1 MSDSNIFEFN
11 TDAEVRA
18 VDAFTAAINR
28 ADAAV
33 NKLSKENLDNLSKA
47 VKDLKASGNKELD
60 QTVQNLSAATDKLQ
74 KMMNTTGKVPSSFVS
89 ELRSAQAELKSVLQD
104 TGRTLSAFNREVEQH
119 KRLIDNGASAAL
131 KSAREQAR
139 VDKELLTD
147 QIKSI
152 KDVGAAWKQLQQI
165 RQSSESRDLAAAS
178 VGPTRAEYLA
188 GSAKAAAEAAK
199 QESARLKAEAEEA
212 RRIQQQSYSILFSQA
227 EQFYKD
233 RQRLAD
239 VYGRAGNLALKDDS
253 LRSLVA
259 DTKAQAAALAAQ
271 QALVVEQ
278 TRAYY
283 QKLEQVGTLKDAIR
297 NRIATGNVGATSAS
311 PRMDFDQKE
320 ASYRTSM
327 DAMKAY
333 YESQQTVVD
342 KLRDSHANLSS
353 TIGKGV
359 APAGQLNNALKQ
371 FTIDGDV
378 AHSTARGLASA
389 FGLLWLTWG
398 NLVPLFAGAG
408 ISYAVKKTF
417 DIGSEVEYN
426 IKFMEQLGLVS
437 KEASGT
443 VREALRQIDQDTMFS
458 VRELSAA
465 MVDFGQSGYSMSDS
479 LKMVRASADLAAAG
493 MVDLKTASRTLTQ
506 VNELFGLS
514 ADDAAKTASKLFTVT
529 KASSLNVE
537 NLAGSMKYASTVN
550 VQYGK
555 SLEEVLALFGALSKA
570 GIKDSMA
577 GTAVANFMQDLSVRS
592 GTAAKAVAQ
601 LEKSINSVKEK
612 GAKDWKFTMFN
623 ADGTQKTAISAITE
637 LSNAMNKLKPEAANK
652 FIQSLTTERGIRVF
666 FSAIR
671 EGLPDLQNMVETL
684 QNVKGDEVF
693 KAAKGM
699 MDTTKG
705 ALEMLKSSLEGALDK
720 VFDTNS
726 QAFKTFMLD
735 MKRVFDS
742 PEFLATVQGIVQG
755 VGALYDSLKALY
767 PVMEKV
773 GYVWL
778 GWKALTTGVAIF
790 QSLGLAVAGFTATL
804 AMSGATSVKAATQV
818 AIYGRTASITG
829 AEIVGATVATRAA
842 AAGMEAAAAQTAGAA
857 AKAAAATG
865 AFGALARVVG
875 FLANPLVGVALTVG
889 TLAYSFFSLRD
900 AAKSGLSETS
910 AEVLSSANTN
920 IANYQ
925 REINKI
931 VELRNLQG
939 KEVDVFA
946 PAVQGVNAAVAAVT
960 AAENKLAAFDAKFAG
975 DPGGFKATKMYES
988 ARKKLEDEV
997 LQQRADRDTKI
1008 RLLDRARTEVEVSE
1022 LNKRLDAERKAAAE
1036 KARLEGTLGFGKT
1049 GAGKDSFS
1057 REAVKSYSDTFA
1069 KINRLQTAELETA
1082 KQVYNDQLANLE
1094 TYHRAALVSH
1104 GEYQVKKLQ
1113 LAEEADAKSLGTLER
1128 SRQAIEEKFKLE
1140 QNALKKSKGYEA
1152 NLKALEEERA
1162 NRLSAIGE
1170 AEARIHSERAK
1181 RSTEVAMATSI
1192 EAAAAT
1198 KAFEKWNTQEQIKLA
1213 AEERAQDAREKAA
1226 LAGPEEVA
1234 RIEARIKAEGRFEQ
1248 QLATVQAAVDSNA
1261 DSYAAMAAAIKESGD
1276 EFDVAALSYLTS
1288 WKSLEALLE
1297 RIKKLA
1303 KEAGVTAGDAAADK
1317 ARADKQRKFL
1327 EAQAKE
1333 YEDMTKKVGD
1343 DLFLAIRTGG
1353 KQGTDSLKQMVTEA
1367 LLSPF
1372 KIVLQPVLQG
1382 VGGLVA
1388 SVLLPQGAAASAAGY
1403 GTSAL
1408 TSAAGSAGGGWLA
1421 SSLGGV
1427 SSVLGQFTTAATA
1440 TVQSMFGLTNTTAQ
1454 LVNYANGIAASSGL
1468 GGASS
1473 IAQSLGT
1480 AAPYLA
1486 AGIAA
1491 LAAIGAFRKTKQVG
1505 SGLTGTLGSGDI
1517 ENYALMRKSGYL
1529 FGGPDYS
1536 IQNKGVSEQSASLQK
1551 SFEAMRTAAAQMAT
1565 NLGLSA
1571 EGVKNFT
1578 VRLGSDLIHPD
1589 TGQYGLKLEGLS
1601 AEEAQKKVAEALES
1615 ANNELAQRIL
1625 GEWTTTSKEV
1635 TKVITT
1641 EVGHW
1646 ESELQA
1652 ATQTVTETITE
1663 STYKASDLAKE
1674 GETASQTLTRLAT
1687 DLATVNTAFDT
1698 LGATLLTG
1706 LAGAD
1711 QASKLIAAFGGQ
1723 DAFNSSASAY
1733 YEAFFTEEEK
1743 RATLTRQVT
1752 AALAAQNYELPTTLQ
1767 GFRDL
1772 VEAQDLTTASGQATV
1787 AELLKIAPSF
1797 KKMLD
1802 GVKTEVQET
1811 VRDLDSTRYTSDGF
1825 TFWAN
1830 TPEEAKRLQAEEDAR
1845 IAGAQEYADAL
1856 STVSSAEKT
1865 AKQQAIAL
1873 LEGEK
1878 AAKAALRAEELARLQ
1893 TLEAAEANRLIRL
1906 GRTAEATSLTL
1917 VSEQQ
1922 RVWALEDQN
1931 AIQTERNNLEERWRA
1946 LTETSSE
1953 AFERQVTAVNESNQA
1968 LARQVMMAERFKA
1981 LTEGLDGLASQFM
1994 DEGAFAAYKY
2004 TMMANKLKAAGL
2016 PGELQDIADWLSKAT
2031 KEQFVEAAKS
2041 IFNMGESTIGLQ
2053 EAIVAIGGD
2062 FASLKDTATSAAQA
2076 IEDAFKDAGKSIV
2089 DYIRELA
2096 TGEAG
2101 LATPGELLARS
2112 RATYQSDLAAAQGG
2126 SSEAASRLAASAQ
2139 AYIEAQ
2145 KGYSA
2150 SSDITQTVISTVLS
2164 QLSGLSFASSQMDD
2178 ATRTALSLY
2187 LQSLTG
2193 AQQFASGGAFTNG
2206 IVTRPTM
2213 FNMAQMG
2220 EAGAEAIFPLTNI
2233 GGDLGVRATTDPALA
2248 EMLAEI
2254 KEELRQMREQQ
2265 AQIGGAVV
2273 SATLSTG
2280 DKVAS
2285 ATSDAVS
2292 SATWANNSRPDLE

>member
-60 QTVQNLSAATDKLQ
+60 QTAQNLAASAEKLQ

-131 KSAREQAR
+131 KAAREQAR

-212 RRIQQQSYSILFSQA
+212 RRIQQQSYSILFAQA

-253 LRSLVA
+253 LRSLTA

-271 QALVVEQ
+271 QASVVEQ

-283 QKLEQVGTLKDAIR
+283 QKLEQVGVLKDTIR
-297 NRIATGNVGATSAS
+297 NRIATGNVGVTSAS

-601 LEKSINSVKEK
+601 LEKSLNSVKEK

-755 VGALYDSLKALY
+755 VGALYDSLKTLY

-804 AMSGATSVKAATQV
+804 AMSGATSVKAAAQV
-818 AIYGRTASITG
+818 ALYGRTASITG

-842 AAGMEAAAAQTAGAA
+842 AAGMEVAAAQTAGAA
-857 AKAAAATG
+857 AKAAAASG
-865 AFGALARVVG
+865 AFGMLARVAG
-875 FLANPLVGVALTVG
+875 FLANPLVGAAVTVG

-910 AEVLSSANTN
+910 AEVLSSTNTN

-925 REINKI
+925 REISKI

-939 KEVDVFA
+939 SGDIFSSAQKGLDATVSELRD
-946 PAVQGVNAAVAAVT
+946 
-960 AAENKLAAFDAKFAG
+960 AELKLANFDDKLVKRAANG
-975 DPGGFKATKMYES
+975 LSSSQRLADERT
-988 ARKKLEDEV
+988 KLEENV
-997 LQQRADRDTKI
+997 LRLRSDRDSKA
-1008 RLLDRARTEVEVSE
+1008 RVLDRARTEVEVSE

-1036 KARLEGTLGFGKT
+1036 KARLEGQLGFAKNGTGKN
-1049 GAGKDSFS
+1049 SFGS
-1057 REAVKSYSDTFA
+1057 EAVKSYSDTFA
-1069 KINRLQTAELETA
+1069 KINRLQTAELETT
-1082 KQVYNDQLANLE
+1082 KQVYNDQLATLE
-1094 TYHRAALVSH
+1094 AYHRAALVSQ

-1113 LAEEADAKSLGTLER
+1113 LAAEADAKSLGTLER
-1128 SRQAIEEKFKLE
+1128 SKQAIEEKFKLE
-1140 QNALKKSKGYEA
+1140 QTALKKGKGYEA

-1162 NRLSAIGE
+1162 NRLAALGE
-1170 AEARIHSERAK
+1170 TEARIHSERAK

-1234 RIEARIKAEGRFEQ
+1234 RIEARIKAESRFEQ
-1248 QLATVQAAVDSNA
+1248 QIATVQAAVESNA
-1261 DSYAAMAAAIKESGD
+1261 DSYKAMADAIKESGD
-1276 EFDVAALSYLTS
+1276 EFDVAALSYLAS

-1303 KEAGVTAGDAAADK
+1303 KEAGTTAGDAAADK
-1317 ARADKQRKFL
+1317 ARADKQKKFL

-1333 YEDMTKKVGD
+1333 YEDMVKKVGD

-1353 KQGTDSLKQMVTEA
+1353 KQGTDSLKQMLTDA

-1372 KIVLQPVLQG
+1372 KIILQPVLQG

-1408 TSAAGSAGGGWLA
+1408 TSAGGSALG
-1421 SSLGGV
+1421 SSL
-1427 SSVLGQFTTAATA
+1427 F
-1440 TVQSMFGLTNTTAQ
+1440 
-1454 LVNYANGIAASSGL
+1454 
-1468 GGASS
+1468 GGASLS
-1473 IAQSLGT
+1473 SLGT
-1480 AAPYLA
+1480 AFGEGFMATLTGSSISGGTAAGLLAGGAAPGTGLAGTLGAAAPYA
-1486 AGIAA
+1486 IAA
-1491 LAAIGAFRKTKQVG
+1491 AAVLSAVGAFRKTKQVG

-1551 SFEAMRTAAAQMAT
+1551 SFETMRTAAAQMAT

-1641 EVGHW
+1641 EAGHW

-1772 VEAQDLTTASGQATV
+1772 VEAQDLTTEAGQATV
-1787 AELLKIAPSF
+1787 AALLKVAPSF
-1797 KKMLD
+1797 KKLLD
-1802 GVKTEVQET
+1802 DVKTSVDQAATAYNVSTYTYEAAGEGAVQT
-1811 VRDLDSTRYTSDGF
+1811 ATD
-1825 TFWAN
+1825 
-1830 TPEEAKRLQAEEDAR
+1830 
-1845 IAGAQEYADAL
+1845 YADAL
-1856 STVSSAEKT
+1856 KSVQDAEKA
-1865 AKQQAIAL
+1865 AKQQSITL
-1873 LEGEK
+1873 LQGEK
-1878 AAKAALRAEELARLQ
+1878 AAKDAARAEELARLTAIQ
-1893 TLEAAEANRLIRL
+1893 AVEAARL
-1906 GRTAEATSLTL
+1906 TSLGQLTEASQLSL
-1917 VSEQQ
+1917 VVDQQ

-1931 AIQTERNNLEERWRA
+1931 AIQTERNSLEERWRA

-1968 LARQVMMAERFKA
+1968 LARQVAMAERFKA

-2150 SSDITQTVISTVLS
+2150 SSDITQTVVSTVLS
-2164 QLSGLSFASSQMDD
+2164 QLGGLSFASSQMDD

-2193 AQQFASGGAFTNG
+2193 VQQFASGGAFTNG